1 MTSCPRYTNPYVY
14 QSLSYVISYCSWMM
28 NSKKMKILFAIILV
42 PVLTVAVLRQYLQY
56 LWTKKNDGESSGFT
70 NTTIFDIINDLK
82 TIFWNNTH
90 AAAQNDTAFPYW
102 CDPPIINFRWFS
114 SANPGY
120 SRASL
125 HSPWFSTNWH
135 LNWHGTYP
143 ATSPSKLAL
152 VPDHRGLITTMR
164 LGCALA

>member
-1 MTSCPRYTNPYVY
+1 
-14 QSLSYVISYCSWMM
+14 MM
-28 NSKKMKILFAIILV
+28 NSRKMKILFAIIIV
-42 PVLTVAVLRQYLQY
+42 PVLTVAVLRQYLQH

-70 NTTIFDIINDLK
+70 NTNIFDIINDLR
-82 TIFWNNTH
+82 TIFWNNLHPT
-90 AAAQNDTAFPYW
+90 AQNDTAFSCW
-102 CDPPIINFRWFS
+102 CDPPITNFRWS
-114 SANPGY
+114 SSVKRGC
-120 SRASL
+120 SRASS

-164 LGCALA
+164 LGFALA